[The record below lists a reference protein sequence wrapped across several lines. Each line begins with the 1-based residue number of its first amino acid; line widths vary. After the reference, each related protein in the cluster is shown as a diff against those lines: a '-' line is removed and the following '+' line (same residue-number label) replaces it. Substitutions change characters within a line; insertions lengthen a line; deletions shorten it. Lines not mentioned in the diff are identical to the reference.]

1 MERHELSS
9 KDSPIGHTCDFS
21 LEETSP
27 GYLSGAYVCKQCGKT
42 TTRKQFSESP
52 NTSPG

>member
-1 MERHELSS
+1 MERQELSS
-9 KDSPIGHTCDFS
+9 KDSPIGHICNFS

-42 TTRKQFSESP
+42 TTRKQFSESLIP
-52 NTSPG
+52 PPD